1 MPHPAGYADLPFG
14 TEHAEAPGAF
24 RRVTSDRIRVINA
37 VQSAVGAYLSSAQIE
52 DVATAVLNALR
63 REP

>member
-1 MPHPAGYADLPFG
+1 MSEAITGPSFG

-24 RRVTSDRIRVINA
+24 RRAISDRIAVINA
-37 VQSAVGAYLSSAQIE
+37 IQSVAGAYLSSVQIE
-52 DVATAVLNALR
+52 DVAAAVLNALR